1 MISGKLPQLLCI
13 SSTAQA
19 WLPSNNRSFCAGP
32 LSVCLPARPSVCGFV
47 FLSAHASVCGF
58 VCLSAH
64 ASVCGLVCPSA
75 HAIRVWISVSVC
87 TCNPCVDFMS
97 VCTGIRV
104 WILCRSA
111 HASVCGFVGPSAHA
125 SVCGFYVCLHMHPCV
140 DYMSVCTCICVWICL
155 HMHLCGFVCSSAQAW
170 LPSNNRSFVPVLCL
184 SACLHAHPCV
194 DLCFCLLMHLCV
206 DLCVRLLMHPC
217 VDFMS
222 VCTCIRVWIL
232 CLSAHPSVC
241 KFVYLSEHP
250 SVREFVCLSGHP
262 SMCGLVSVCT
272 SIRVWIGISVCPYIC
287 EFPCL
292 LFCASVRPCVFVCLL
307 KCPFSVLGFY
317 DGPRSASL

>member
-1 MISGKLPQLLCI
+1 MFGNEVLFLSSVALQHVHDLIDSSDCSDLRETATAALHQLYRPSLAAFQQQVLLC
-13 SSTAQA
+13 
-19 WLPSNNRSFCAGP
+19 RS
-32 LSVCLPARPSVCGFV
+32 SVCLPACTPIRVWICVSVCSCIRV
-47 FLSAHASVCGF
+47 WICVSVCT
-58 VCLSAH
+58 C
-64 ASVCGLVCPSA
+64 
-75 HAIRVWISVSVC
+75 IRVWISVSVC
-87 TCNPCVDFMS
+87 TCNPCVHFMS

-104 WILCRSA
+104 WILCLSA

-125 SVCGFYVCLHMHPCV
+125 SVGGFYVCLHMHPCV

-222 VCTCIRVWIL
+222 VCT
-232 CLSAHPSVC
+232 
-241 KFVYLSEHP
+241 
-250 SVREFVCLSGHP
+250 
-262 SMCGLVSVCT
+262 
-272 SIRVWIGISVCPYIC
+272 SIRV
-287 EFPCL
+287 
-292 LFCASVRPCVFVCLL
+292 
-307 KCPFSVLGFY
+307 
-317 DGPRSASL
+317 